1 MDALGIECQVHAGMK
16 QGGTDQTKLIMDFM
30 KKHFGMK

>member
-1 MDALGIECQVHAGMK
+1 MDALGIECQVRTGV
-16 QGGTDQTKLIMDFM
+16 QGNEGAKLTMDFI

>member
-1 MDALGIECQVHAGMK
+1 MDALGIECQV
-16 QGGTDQTKLIMDFM
+16 QTGIEQYSPEHSKLVLDFI